1 MQRYYFIVN
10 PISGAGRGKA
20 EFEKAAA
27 ILREKNVDFGFVYT
41 QKPREAIALAKAA
54 LENGETCIVAVGG
67 DGTVNEVA
75 SVLASSGAAMGI
87 LPFGTGNDLAQS
99 LSLPLETEAA
109 VEALLRGVPQ
119 KMDAALANGALFI
132 NVAGFGFDVD
142 VVRYTEKYKKRM
154 KGMLPYLFGIMES
167 LMHLKPIPVTVE
179 PDAGE
184 PFSTTALLFSACN
197 GRQFAGGIKVA
208 PLAQLQDGLLDVCIL
223 KGIGKLAF
231 LKLLPKYIKGKHL
244 DSEHIVYFKAKSV
257 TAKAPAGMCL
267 NLDGELGEAT
277 PVTFTILS
285 GALNILIPAAE

>member
-10 PISGAGRGKA
+10 PISGAGRGRT

-27 ILREKNVDFGFVYT
+27 ILREKHIDFGFVCT
-41 QKPREAIALAKAA
+41 QQPREAKSLAAAA
-54 LENGETCIVAVGG
+54 LDAGETCIVAVGG

-75 SVLASSGAAMGI
+75 SVLANSGAAMGI

-109 VEALLRGVPQ
+109 VDALLKAVPHE
-119 KMDAALANGALFI
+119 MDAALANEALFI

-154 KGMLPYLFGIMES
+154 KGMLPYLFGIMQS
-167 LMHLKPIPVTVE
+167 LLHLHPVSITVE
-179 PDAGE
+179 PDTGE
-184 PFSTTALLFSACN
+184 PFRTTALLFSVCN

-208 PLAQLQDGLLDVCIL
+208 PLAKLSDGLLDVCIL

-231 LKLLPKYIKGKHL
+231 LKLLPKYIKGQHL
-244 DSEHIVYFKAKSV
+244 DSQHIVYFKAKRV
-257 TAKAPAGMCL
+257 TANAPAGMCL
-267 NLDGELGEAT
+267 NLDGELGEST
-277 PVTFTILS
+277 PATFTVLP
-285 GALNILIPAAE
+285 GALSVLIPAAE